1 MAIIAIEGIKM
12 RAFHG
17 VYAEERVEGNNF
29 CVDVYMDIDTSRAAK
44 SDDLADTLD
53 YSVIHH
59 EIVEI
64 MRQPQNLL
72 ERLNMSIGE
81 AILRQSP
88 DIQSVRVKVSKYRP
102 MYMESCEKVFH
113 EDVYVKK

>member
-17 VYAEERVEGNNF
+17 VYAEERIEGNNF
-29 CVDVYMDIDTSRAAK
+29 CIDVYITIDTSRAAK
-44 SDDLADTLD
+44 SDDLADALD

-59 EIVEI
+59 KISEI

-72 ERLNMSIGE
+72 ERLNMSIGD

-102 MYMESCEKVFH
+102 MYMEVCESVSV
-113 EDVYVKK
+113 EDLYVKK